1 MPRLWAAAGI
11 IQSADSC
18 AAAVVG
24 KMAAAM
30 AMIEAR
36 IFEEN
41 MVTSAQPMRKD
52 RAIVLVDAGLEN
64 ITTSTSA
71 VLWG

>member
-1 MPRLWAAAGI
+1 
-11 IQSADSC
+11 
-18 AAAVVG
+18 
-24 KMAAAM
+24 M

-52 RAIVLVDAGLEN
+52 RATVLVDTGLYN

>member
-1 MPRLWAAAGI
+1 
-11 IQSADSC
+11 
-18 AAAVVG
+18 
-24 KMAAAM
+24 M
-30 AMIEAR
+30 AMIEDT
-36 IFEEN
+36 IFKEN

-52 RAIVLVDAGLEN
+52 RATVLVDTGLEY